1 LFLAIY
7 IKLLLQNSDFV
18 KQAKKL
24 KPRYM
29 VMITPSR
36 WFTGGKGLDSYR
48 EEMLNDRH
56 LLKLVDY
63 QNAKD
68 CFPETSIGG
77 GVSYFLWARDIEDD
91 CQITNKILICTR
103 EVKT

>member
-1 LFLAIY
+1 
-7 IKLLLQNSDFV
+7 
-18 KQAKKL
+18 
-24 KPRYM
+24 M